1 TQTFALVSQSPTHDV
16 TVIHCPH
23 MIDTVAGKVRGA
35 TSVIVKNDR
44 ISKVRPGTVTPDDAE
59 VIDLADDN
67 TCIPGLI
74 DGHTHLTSQG
84 SKNGYSEK
92 FRLNPADYAIRST
105 VFARRTLLAGFTTV
119 RNVGDSHRESI
130 ALRNAINAGEIPG
143 PRIFTAGRFIGTTGG
158 HADPTDGYRWDLEG
172 DPGPKQGII
181 NSPAEAWKAVR
192 EH

>member
-1 TQTFALVSQSPTHDV
+1 SPGLSRIGSMMMAVTFSKRLSGLLLLAAGISLCASPAWATQTFALVSQSPTHDV

-44 ISKVRPGTVTPDDAE
+44 ISKMKPGTVTPDDAE

-105 VFARRTLLAGFTTV
+105 VFARRTLLAG
-119 RNVGDSHRESI
+119 
-130 ALRNAINAGEIPG
+130 
-143 PRIFTAGRFIGTTGG
+143 
-158 HADPTDGYRWDLEG
+158 
-172 DPGPKQGII
+172 
-181 NSPAEAWKAVR
+181 
-192 EH
+192 